1 MKPFIIFSILYIFP
15 SFIFNSYSQGCSDA
29 GFCSINSLKTLQSDT
44 TNSNYSN
51 QFKLGGSYGKADH
64 DIAITGGFV
73 EYHKDVNACT
83 SLDLRLSYISQKND
97 LAKSNGLSDLF
108 ININWLIGKD
118 LHLITGCKFAL
129 SNGNADVDGSY
140 LPMDFQHSL
149 GTFDLILGFN
159 YKVGGLQLFLAG
171 QQPLNKSKNKF
182 LSESYPSGSGFREYQ
197 STNDYKRKGDILFRA
212 AYPIALGEKFTIT
225 PSVLPIYHL
234 SDDEFS
240 NALGETEIIKDSKG
254 LTVNA
259 NLFIDY
265 TFNNRNKISLS
276 FAAPVAT
283 RKVRPDGLTR
293 KFIAGLEYA
302 IRF

>member
-1 MKPFIIFSILYIFP
+1 MKPVIPFIILLCSPLFILS
-15 SFIFNSYSQGCSDA
+15 SFSQGCSDA
-29 GFCSINSLKTLQSDT
+29 GFCSINSLKTLPTDSM
-44 TNSNYSN
+44 NSNYSN
-51 QFKLGGSYGKADH
+51 QFKLGVAYGKADH
-64 DIAITGGFV
+64 DIAITGGFL
-73 EYHKDVNACT
+73 EYHKDVNACS
-83 SLDLRLSYISQKND
+83 SLDLRLTYLSPKND

-118 LHLITGCKFAL
+118 LHLITGCKLAL
-129 SNGNADVDGSY
+129 TDGNADVDGNY

-182 LSESYPSGSGFREYQ
+182 LSESYPAGSGFREYQ

-225 PSVLPIYHL
+225 PSVLPIYHMG
-234 SDDEFS
+234 DDEFS
-240 NALGETEIIKDSKG
+240 NALGEKEIIKDSKG

-259 NLFIDY
+259 NLFIDLAL
-265 TFNNRNKISLS
+265 NNRNKLSLS
-276 FAAPVAT
+276 FATPVAT

-293 KFIAGLEYA
+293 KFIAGLDYA
-302 IRF
+302 FKF